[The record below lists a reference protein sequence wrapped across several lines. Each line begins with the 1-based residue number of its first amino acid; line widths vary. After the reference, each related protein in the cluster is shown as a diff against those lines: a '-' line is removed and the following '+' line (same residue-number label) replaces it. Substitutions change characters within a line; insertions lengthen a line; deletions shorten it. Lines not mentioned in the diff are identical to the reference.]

1 MSYTNP
7 NKRKPCSAKRTTL
20 LVGEG
25 ATEYAFLFHAKRCF
39 VTREASLSVKVE
51 NAQGGSPETVVRTAR
66 KLLILRDYDMC
77 LVLMDTDRPWPEKR
91 PQKIGR
97 TRITYVAATPCL
109 EGFLLT
115 ILEHKGIVPASATT
129 DQCKRVFHDN
139 YMPENK
145 CTDPRAYEKHFT
157 RDLLNGRRQACPAL
171 DTILKH
177 LE

>member
-1 MSYTNP
+1 M
-7 NKRKPCSAKRTTL
+7 
-20 LVGEG
+20 VGEG
-25 ATEYAFLFHAKRCF
+25 AAEYAFLFHVKRCF

-51 NAQGGSPETVVRTAR
+51 NAHGGSPETVVHTAR
-66 KLLILRDYDMC
+66 TLLMQRDYDAC
-77 LVLMDTDRPWPEKR
+77 LVLMDTDRPWPKKL
-91 PQKIGR
+91 PQKIDR
-97 TRITYVAATPCL
+97 THITYVAATPCL

-129 DQCKRVFHDN
+129 DQCKRTFHDN
-139 YMPENK
+139 YVPENK

-157 RDLLNGRRQACPAL
+157 RDLLNRRRQACPTL